1 MENKINKPYYLP
13 LLKYFCDKTIS
24 LYDGVYDQGPFIPYV
39 MPNYANAP
47 IKILY
52 VGRDTFYWEPFETLQ
67 KAYYEGNLGNYLD
80 SNTRCV
86 TTEKMLEWKNNA
98 GSFWNMVNKLH
109 LLIRTGKYI
118 SDITAIGE
126 EEKILLEE
134 IGYGNLY
141 SIELPQTISKRWG
154 SVFQQKQEYWELCK
168 AATPFVSLKSMIEAY
183 DPDYVFVFSWI
194 DKDDFFEETDFTWQK
209 EWYKDGFR
217 AVYTSK
223 QHHAKVIWTMHPNR
237 FKFCQTSVEEM
248 CHFLANTYYKISLLY
263 K

>member
-80 SNTRCV
+80 ANTRCV

-141 SIELPQTISKRWG
+141 SIELPQTI
-154 SVFQQKQEYWELCK
+154 
-168 AATPFVSLKSMIEAY
+168 
-183 DPDYVFVFSWI
+183 
-194 DKDDFFEETDFTWQK
+194 
-209 EWYKDGFR
+209 
-217 AVYTSK
+217 
-223 QHHAKVIWTMHPNR
+223 
-237 FKFCQTSVEEM
+237 
-248 CHFLANTYYKISLLY
+248 
-263 K
+263 